1 VARSGHGAVIFDVD
15 GTLVDSNYLHVVAW
29 MAAFRDVGCPVDAAA
44 IHRAIG
50 MGSEQLLVA
59 LLGAEDADRVGE
71 QAKERHREHYRPNL
85 ETLRA
90 FDGANGLLRR
100 VSDGAEVVL
109 ATSAEPD
116 EISAQRRALNADDVI
131 SAVIGSSDVESA
143 KPQPDL
149 VEVALQ
155 KVGVT
160 TDRAV
165 FVGDTVW
172 DVEAASRAGVRCVG
186 VVTGGICAAELRDA
200 GAVAVYGGASDLL
213 AHLNESHLWAVM
225 H

>member
-1 VARSGHGAVIFDVD
+1 VARSGRGAVIFDVD
-15 GTLVDSNYLHVVAW
+15 GTLVDSNYFHVVAW

-44 IHRAIG
+44 IHQAIG
-50 MGSEQLLVA
+50 MGSGQLLAA

-71 QAKERHREHYRPNL
+71 QAKQRHKELYRPYL

-90 FDGANGLLRR
+90 FDGANELLRG
-100 VSDGAEVVL
+100 VSAAAEVVL
-109 ATSAEPD
+109 ATSAESE

-131 SAVIGSSDVESA
+131 SAVIGSSDVDSA
-143 KPQPDL
+143 KPEPDL
-149 VEVALQ
+149 VEVALR

-160 TDRAV
+160 ADRAV

-172 DVEAASRAGVRCVG
+172 DVEAASRAGVPCVG
-186 VVTGGICAAELRDA
+186 VLTGGICAAELRDA
-200 GAVAVYGGASDLL
+200 GAVAVYGGAADLL
-213 AHLNESHLWAVM
+213 AHLNDSHLSAVM